1 MGGPP
6 FCVKKGDLY
15 VYSRKI
21 FHQQK
26 NVSQNLSEAVPIETA
41 HAAMQPDYQEELKK
55 RHLDRSDEDA
65 TADDVENMENYNVFV
80 HSNKDSQDNGAP
92 LAFASFCDDYPNREW
107 TVLHI

>member
-1 MGGPP
+1 M
-6 FCVKKGDLY
+6 FILAKSFTNKKMFL
-15 VYSRKI
+15 KI
-21 FHQQK
+21 FPRQYP
-26 NVSQNLSEAVPIETA
+26 SIETA